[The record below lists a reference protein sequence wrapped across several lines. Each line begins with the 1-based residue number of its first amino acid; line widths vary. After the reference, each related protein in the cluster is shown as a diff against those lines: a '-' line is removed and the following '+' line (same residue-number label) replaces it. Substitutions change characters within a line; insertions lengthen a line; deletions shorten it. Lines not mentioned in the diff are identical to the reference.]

1 MPSPFES
8 LFAST
13 AAASLL
19 DFHGE
24 TVRRTPVGG
33 GGVSEDVVAIVMVE
47 APEVSKDKGDGRV
60 FKPKVL
66 VADSVSNTIAD
77 KWVIN
82 GVAYWTENIA
92 PLNGD
97 GLRPVELT
105 KKSPLSRRGT

>member
-13 AAASLL
+13 AAVSLL
-19 DFHGE
+19 EFHGE

-33 GGVSEDVVAIVMVE
+33 APEDVVAIVMVE
-47 APEVSKDKGDGRV
+47 APEVSKDKGDARV
-60 FKPKVL
+60 FKPRVL

-82 GVAYWTENIA
+82 GVTYWTENIA
-92 PLNGD
+92 PINGD
-97 GLRPVELT
+97 GLRPVEL
-105 KKSPLSRRGT
+105 KKNDKNIGTAK